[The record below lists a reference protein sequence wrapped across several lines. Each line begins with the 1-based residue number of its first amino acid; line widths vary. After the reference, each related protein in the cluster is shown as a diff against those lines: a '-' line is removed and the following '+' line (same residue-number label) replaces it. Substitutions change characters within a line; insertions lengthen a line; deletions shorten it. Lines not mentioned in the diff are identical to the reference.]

1 MLAATQPAYSQRA
14 SFILH
19 ENEGHQRG
27 CASCHE
33 QDVKEL

>member
-19 ENEGHQRG
+19 DNAGHQMG
-27 CASCHE
+27 LSWLCAQS
-33 QDVKEL
+33 